1 MLGCIS
7 LYLPICLSS
16 VGGSGLPSDLTPLTD
31 LGFVDFAICSAF
43 YCRMKPLPNLGRL
56 HLPYLG
62 IWSLSCRYKGLLMTK
77 EATLRD

>member
-7 LYLPICLSS
+7 LYLPICLSC

-43 YCRMKPLPNLGRL
+43 YCWMKPLPNLGRL
-56 HLPYLG
+56 HLPCLG
-62 IWSLSCRYKGLLMTK
+62 IWSLSYRYEGLLMTK